1 MTDLMEQVQ
10 YSVDGIIL
18 WLSIKKASVTL
29 FLIAL

>member
-18 WLSIKKASVTL
+18 WLSIKKASVIL

>member
-18 WLSIKKASVTL
+18 WLSIKKVSVTL